1 MPVPRRSTRAPGSQ
15 TGDAATLDPDPVPF
29 VQRPVGEPTFA
40 VGPIA
45 AAGGMVQGGEAGS
58 GFVDGCSS
66 PAVGEVNLIEVVASD
81 ASQRVRDASGE
92 PVAGEP

>member
-1 MPVPRRSTRAPGSQ
+1 MPVPRRSTRAPESQ

-29 VQRPVGEPTFA
+29 VQRPVGEPTVA
-40 VGPIA
+40 VGPI

-66 PAVGEVNLIEVVASD
+66 PAVGEIHQNEVVASD

-92 PVAGEP
+92 PVAGEV